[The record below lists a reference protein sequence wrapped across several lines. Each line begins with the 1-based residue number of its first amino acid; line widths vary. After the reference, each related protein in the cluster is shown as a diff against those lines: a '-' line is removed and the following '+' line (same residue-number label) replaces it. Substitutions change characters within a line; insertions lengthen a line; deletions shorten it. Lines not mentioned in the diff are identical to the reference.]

1 MLQVDTE
8 SPPSAPLRARFSSG
22 ERIKM
27 QQQLEKLE
35 ERYQE
40 LEQLLGS
47 YENISDKEQY
57 NKYAKELSEL
67 RNPVSLFREYKR
79 IVKELENL
87 GSVLGEKHDKE
98 FIELAKDELRD
109 LEAQKSQLEQKLQV
123 VLKGEDKDLGRDVI
137 VEIRQG
143 TGGDEAGLFAADLYR
158 MYTMYAANK
167 GWTVESMSGST
178 NELGGFKEVIFS
190 VKGKDAY
197 KRLKFES
204 GVHRVQRVPTTES
217 QGRIH
222 TSTATVA
229 VLMEPEE
236 VDLAIEPKDLRI
248 DTYRSSGPGG
258 QHMQKT
264 DSAVRITH
272 IPTGVVVACQDE
284 RSQLK
289 NKNKAMRI
297 LRAKLL
303 DAKHEAE
310 SKKLSSERKSQIGS
324 GDRSEKIRTYNFPD
338 RRVTDHRINFT
349 SHRLEAVLEGSLDEL
364 SDALIK
370 ASQEI
375 E

>member
-1 MLQVDTE
+1 MLDRLQ
-8 SPPSAPLRARFSSG
+8 
-22 ERIKM
+22 
-27 QQQLEKLE
+27 KLE
-35 ERYQE
+35 TRYQE
-40 LEQLLGS
+40 LEALLVS
-47 YENISDKEQY
+47 PETFADKEKY
-57 NKYAKELSEL
+57 NKYARELSSLKE
-67 RNPVSLFREYKR
+67 PVSLFREHKK
-79 IVKELENL
+79 VSKEIEGLEA
-87 GSVLGEKHDKE
+87 VLEEKHDRE
-98 FIELAKDELRD
+98 FIELAKKELQDLKAKAAD
-109 LEAQKSQLEQKLQV
+109 LEQR
-123 VLKGEDKDLGRDVI
+123 LKQSLAGEDEDAGRDII
-137 VEIRQG
+137 VEVRQG

-158 MYTMYAANK
+158 MYAKYAANK
-167 GWTVESMSGST
+167 GWPVELMSSSASDAV
-178 NELGGFKEVIFS
+178 GFKEVIFS

-204 GVHRVQRVPTTES
+204 GVHRVQRVPITEA

-229 VLMEPEE
+229 VLVEPEE
-236 VDLAIEPKDLRI
+236 VDLVIEPKDLRI

-303 DAKHEAE
+303 DTKRQEE
-310 SKKLSSERKSQIGS
+310 SKRISHERKTQIGS

-349 SHRLEAVLEGSLDEL
+349 SHKLEAILEGEMDEL

-370 ASQEI
+370 TAEEKAKQQ
-375 E
+375 

>member
-1 MLQVDTE
+1 MFEQLQKLE
-8 SPPSAPLRARFSSG
+8 SRY
-22 ERIKM
+22 EE
-27 QQQLEKLE
+27 LEKLLSSPE
-35 ERYQE
+35 VLSDRQ
-40 LEQLLGS
+40 GS
-47 YENISDKEQY
+47 
-57 NKYAKELSEL
+57 NKLAKELSGL
-67 RNPVSLFREYKR
+67 KDPVALFREYKQTTKEIR
-79 IVKELENL
+79 ELEL
-87 GSVLGEKHDKE
+87 VLGEKHDKE
-98 FIELAKDELRD
+98 FLELVKKELEELRD
-109 LEAQKSQLEQKLQV
+109 R
-123 VLKGEDKDLGRDVI
+123 LKEIEEKIKVAFTEKDPYAGSDII

-158 MYTMYAANK
+158 MYTKYATNK
-167 GWTVESMSGST
+167 SWRVELMSAT
-178 NELGGFKEVIFS
+178 NNESGGLKEVSFS

-197 KRLKFES
+197 GRLKFES
-204 GVHRVQRVPTTES
+204 GVHRVQRVPTTEA

-229 VLMEPEE
+229 ILVEPEE
-236 VDLAIEPKDLRI
+236 VDLVVDPADLRI

-272 IPTGVVVACQDE
+272 IPSGVVVACQDE

-289 NKNKAMRI
+289 NKNKAMRV

-303 DAKHEAE
+303 DAKQEAE
-310 SKKLSSERKSQIGS
+310 SKKISQERKSQIGS

-349 SHRLEAVLEGSLDEL
+349 THQLESVLEGEFDEI

-370 ASQEI
+370 AEREQKQKNR
-375 E
+375 